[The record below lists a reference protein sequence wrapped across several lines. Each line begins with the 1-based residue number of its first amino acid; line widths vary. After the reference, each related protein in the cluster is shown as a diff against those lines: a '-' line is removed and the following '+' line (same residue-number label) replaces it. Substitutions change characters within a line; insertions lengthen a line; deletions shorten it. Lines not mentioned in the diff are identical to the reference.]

1 MTPPESGWNLFNNL
15 KRIIMKKI
23 LLASGLALGV
33 LTFTMAG
40 TSNSTAPVSL
50 TKDTVPQDTTQPTP
64 APDTTQIH

>member
-1 MTPPESGWNLFNNL
+1 
-15 KRIIMKKI
+15 MKKI
-23 LLASGLALGV
+23 LLATGLALGV

-40 TSNSTAPVSL
+40 TSNSTAANSHL